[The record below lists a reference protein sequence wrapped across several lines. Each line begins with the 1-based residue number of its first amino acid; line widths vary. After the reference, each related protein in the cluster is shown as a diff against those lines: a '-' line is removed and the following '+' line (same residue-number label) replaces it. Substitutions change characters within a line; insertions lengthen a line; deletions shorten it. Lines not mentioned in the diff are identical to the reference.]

1 MRDLL
6 DTIAAVATP
15 SGTGGI
21 AVVRISGDKAHHAAL
36 CLLGGRRLGRP
47 GALVR
52 RVLVDPTS
60 GEPLDEGMV
69 VRFDAPRS
77 YTGEDVVELHV
88 HGSPLLCQR
97 LIQLLVH
104 AGVRP
109 ARAGEFSLRGFL
121 NGRRTLNE
129 AEAVPDLFAARSL
142 ASLTQAV
149 RRLTGELHRPLDA
162 LEARLLSLVARV
174 EADLDFPEDVPQERW
189 PELHRTIEDC
199 ANTCRRLLEGIH
211 RARSLRTG
219 YRVALAGPPNAGK
232 SSLFNALLGRNRSI
246 VTPEAGTTRDYI
258 EEMLPDTRIP
268 IVLVDTAGLRPG
280 IGVAEGE
287 GIMRSHTQIEAAHL
301 VLVLRDARWPA
312 TDVGHAGLPEAAPE
326 RVRFV
331 ATHTDLAG
339 TGEGAGTEDVTS
351 AEFRVSS
358 VSGEGIQELR
368 GALMDLASQELG
380 CDDTSPT
387 LSGPRQEHH
396 VRKALEALETAL
408 ADGEDLPEDILASLL
423 RESLTH
429 LRWISGRGD
438 VSEEILEEIFSRFCI
453 GK

>member
-21 AVVRISGDKAHHAAL
+21 SVVRISGDQAHQAAL
-36 CLLGGRRLGRP
+36 GLMGNQSLGHHGK
-47 GALVR
+47 LVR
-52 RVLVDPTS
+52 RVLLDPTS

-77 YTGEDVVELHV
+77 YTGEDVAELHV

-97 LIQLLVH
+97 IIELLVRQ
-104 AGVRP
+104 GVRP
-109 ARAGEFSLRGFL
+109 ARAGEFTLRAYL

-129 AEAVPDLFAARSL
+129 AEAVPEVFAARSL
-142 ASLTQAV
+142 TSLTQAV

-162 LEARLLSLVARV
+162 LESKLLSLVARV

-189 PELHRTIEDC
+189 PELHRAIEDC
-199 ANTCRRLLEGIH
+199 AKACRRLLEGIW

-258 EEMLPDTRIP
+258 EEMLPETRMP
-268 IVLVDTAGLRPG
+268 IVLVDTAGLRPSIG
-280 IGVAEGE
+280 IAEEE
-287 GIMRSHTQIEAAHL
+287 GIARSHSQIEAAHL
-301 VLVLRDARWPA
+301 VLVLRDARLAA
-312 TDVGHAGLPEAAPE
+312 TDGRPPELPGLPSQCI
-326 RVRFV
+326 RFV
-331 ATHTDLAG
+331 ATHADV
-339 TGEGAGTEDVTS
+339 AGTEDTAS
-351 AEFRVSS
+351 TEFLVSS
-358 VSGEGIQELR
+358 ITGQGVDELRQELV
-368 GALMDLASQELG
+368 ALADRELG